1 MFRNYITIAFRNLL
15 RNKVNTSI
23 NLIGLALG
31 ISCCLL
37 ITLFVQDELQ
47 YDQYHEHKDVIY
59 RVSNIMRMGTNQDH
73 YALTGMAVGP
83 GLTEAYPEIDTFV
96 RFRFSSNRVSVKY
109 QDRLF
114 NERLIYMVDPNV
126 FDLFSYTLIKGNK
139 KTALSKPGVV
149 VLTQSLATKYF
160 GDQDPIGKV
169 IELNNNDFEV
179 TGVMEDLPSNSDL
192 PVNALTSMLDLSEQ
206 ARQTFM
212 WDWGR
217 LGFYTFLKTKQPIN
231 PDDFKEKLEQFS
243 QERVI
248 PFWRENSID
257 GEMHYELTPLPELH
271 FRTDM
276 SYDTPK
282 GNQSY
287 LYIFSMVA
295 LFILLIACI
304 NYINLS
310 VAQSTRRSTE
320 VGIRKASGAERSH
333 LISQFMGE
341 SMILALTAL
350 ALAIIV
356 VEVSLPVF
364 NNLAGKSFSFTALFH
379 PEILMAMLGIVIVV
393 GIVAGSY
400 PAFYLSSFNPV
411 DVLKGTLRL
420 SGKNWLRKSLVVVQF
435 TISVIMIIAT
445 LIVYEQ
451 MDYLK
456 NRDLGFNKDQVMV
469 VEVPGDTSI
478 FRRFSQVKYELLT
491 HPGVKDVAT
500 TGRSVPGEGSGSLL
514 FRTEQANGDLKEN
527 HYNVVSVDE
536 KFMEVMNINLLEGR
550 NFERSRTTDPQQA
563 FMVNRAFVKAMG
575 WENPVGKRMQW
586 GLMAN
591 NQAANDGH
599 VVGVFEDYHYTS
611 LHNEIDPLVWIYN
624 PNSPGR
630 MLIDLKGGDIRASV
644 SFVEEKWKTFDPG
657 HPMEYFFL
665 DAFFDS
671 QYQQEEKMMQI
682 FGYFS
687 ILTILIACMG
697 LFGVAS
703 FVTQQRTKEVGI
715 RKTLGAENSQIVYLL
730 SRDFAVLVIIAI
742 LIAAP
747 VSWFGMSNWL
757 SDFAYPTD
765 MPVYAFGLA
774 GMVSFAI
781 ALLTTGYHSLK
792 AARSNPVHSLRHE

>member
-1 MFRNYITIAFRNLL
+1 MLRNYIIIAFRNLL
-15 RNKVNTSI
+15 RNRVNTLI
-23 NLIGLALG
+23 NLTGLSLG

-37 ITLFVQDELQ
+37 ITLFVQDELT
-47 YDQYHEHKDVIY
+47 YDQYHEQKEVIY

-73 YALTGMAVGP
+73 YALTSMAVGP

-96 RFRFSSNRVSVKY
+96 RFRYSSNRVSVKY
-109 QDRLF
+109 QEKLF

-126 FDLFSYTLIKGNK
+126 FDVFSYQLLKGNRQ
-139 KTALSKPGVV
+139 TALAKPGVI
-149 VLTQSLATKYF
+149 VLTASLAEKYF
-160 GDQDPIGKV
+160 GNEEPMGKV
-169 IELNNNDFEV
+169 IELNNNNYEV

-192 PVNALTSMLDLSEQ
+192 PINALISMLDMPEQ
-206 ARQTFM
+206 AQQTFM

-217 LGFYTFLKTKQPIN
+217 LGFYTFLKMKNPVN
-231 PDDFKEKLEQFS
+231 PDDFKEKLEKFS

-248 PFWRENSID
+248 PFWKENSID
-257 GEMHYELTPLPELH
+257 GEMHYELTPLQELH

-282 GNQSY
+282 GDKSY

-295 LFILLIACI
+295 IFILLIACI

-320 VGIRKASGAERSH
+320 VGIRKTSGAERSH
-333 LISQFMGE
+333 LIIQFMGE
-341 SMILALTAL
+341 SLILSIAAL
-350 ALAIIV
+350 ALSIII

-364 NNLAGKSFSFTALFH
+364 NHLAEKSFSFENLFH
-379 PEILMAMLGIVIVV
+379 PEILLTMLGIVTVV
-393 GIVAGSY
+393 GVLAGSY
-400 PAFYLSSFNPV
+400 PALYLSSFNPV
-411 DVLKGTLRL
+411 DVLKGNLKL

-435 TISVIMIIAT
+435 TISVVMIIAT

-451 MDYLK
+451 MNYLK

-469 VEVPGDTSI
+469 VEVPRDTAL
-478 FRRFSQVKYELLT
+478 FRKFTQVKHELLSN
-491 HPGVKDVAT
+491 PGVKDVAT
-500 TGRSVPGEGSGSLL
+500 TGRSVPGENTGSLL
-514 FRTEQANGDLKEN
+514 FRTEQANGELKEN
-527 HYNVVSVDE
+527 HYNVISVDE
-536 KFMEVMNINLLEGR
+536 KFMEVMDIDLVDGR
-550 NFERSRTTDPQQA
+550 NFERSRQTDPQQA

-575 WENPVGKRMQW
+575 WENPIGKRMQW
-586 GLMAN
+586 GLMPN

-599 VVGVFEDYHYTS
+599 VVGVFEDYHYAS
-611 LHNEIDPLVWIYN
+611 LHNQIDPLVWLYN
-624 PNSPGR
+624 PNAPGR
-630 MLIDLKGGDIRASV
+630 LLIDLKGGDISNSV
-644 SFVEEKWKTFDPG
+644 SFVEEKWKSFDPG

-715 RKTLGAENSQIVYLL
+715 RKTLGADTGQIVYLL
-730 SRDFAVLVIIAI
+730 SRDFAVLVLISI

-747 VSWFGMSNWL
+747 LSWLGMTIWL
-757 SDFAYPTD
+757 EGFAYPTQ

-774 GMVSFAI
+774 GLASLAI
-781 ALLTTGYHSLK
+781 ALLTTGYHAIK
-792 AARSNPVHSLRHE
+792 AARSNPVHALRHE